1 MSEYVVG
8 LNAASG
14 GREMS
19 RILVVEDEAG
29 VRALVAEIL
38 RDDGFD
44 VVEAA
49 SGDEALNSLLLG
61 ESVDLV
67 LTDIDMP
74 GKLDGLALAKCVRTR
89 FPHIPVILNSGG
101 RRAAQAGVVENFI
114 SKPFR
119 IDELLLLVR
128 ATIIRDRDGG
138 QADAGS

>member
-1 MSEYVVG
+1 
-8 LNAASG
+8 
-14 GREMS
+14 MS
-19 RILVVEDEAG
+19 RILVVENEAG
-29 VRALVAEIL
+29 VRALVAEVL

-74 GKLDGLALAKCVRTR
+74 GTLDGLALAECVRTR
-89 FPHIPVILNSGG
+89 FPHIPIILNSGG
-101 RRAAQAGVVENFI
+101 PRRAQARLVENFI
-114 SKPFR
+114 PKPFR

-128 ATIIRDRDGG
+128 TTIVRQRDSG
-138 QADAGS
+138 QADAGP